1 MLKNYN
7 KKPYNFE
14 KNHNNKFKKKIFE
27 LTIHHKKNCDIYKN
41 IVNFLDI
48 KKSKYVTL
56 ADVPFI
62 PTRLFK
68 DVDLLSVKKDKIVKT
83 LLSSGTS
90 NDGLSRIYLDKNN
103 SINQIRALSD
113 ILSTLI
119 GNERVPMIIVDK
131 NPINNSRKS
140 FNARVAAIYG
150 FSIFGKN
157 IFYLLDSNN
166 KINYEG
172 LKNFL
177 LTNSKKKL
185 LIFGFTS
192 FIYEYLVLKFKNDN
206 KKYDLSNS
214 IILHGG
220 GWKKLEDKKV
230 SNKKFKNLLFQK
242 LKVSKV
248 VNYYGTVEQT
258 GSIFLECEK
267 CGNLKTSIYS
277 DIIIR
282 DNNFKN
288 LSANKTGIIQLI
300 SVLPSSYPGHS
311 ILTEDL
317 GMIIHEGNCQGN
329 LGGKCFKVLGRVKK
343 AEIRGCSDTGHF

>member
-1 MLKNYN
+1 MLENYN
-7 KKPYNFE
+7 KNPYDFK
-14 KNHNNKFKKKIFE
+14 KNHNKNFKKKIFE
-27 LTIHHKKNCDIYKN
+27 LTNLHKKNCDEYKS
-41 IVNFLDI
+41 IVNFLDVN
-48 KKSKYVTL
+48 KSKYVSL
-56 ADVPFI
+56 ADIPFI

-68 DVDLLSVKKDKIVKT
+68 DVDLFSVKKDKIIKT

-90 NDGLSRIYLDKNN
+90 NDGLSKIFLDKNN
-103 SINQIRALSD
+103 SINQIKVLSG

-131 NPINNSRKS
+131 NPINSSRAS

-157 IFYLLDSNN
+157 IFYLLDSKN
-166 KINYEG
+166 KIDYAG
-172 LKNFL
+172 LNKFL
-177 LTNSKKKL
+177 HQYSKKKF

-192 FIYEYLVLKFKNDN
+192 FIYEYLILKFKMN
-206 KKYDLSNS
+206 KKKVDYSNA

-230 SNKKFKNLLFQK
+230 SNEEFKNLLFQK
-242 LKVSKV
+242 FKISNI

-258 GSIFLECEK
+258 GSIFLECKK

-277 DIIIR
+277 DVIIR
-282 DNNFKN
+282 DNNFKTLDTN
-288 LSANKTGIIQLI
+288 QVGIIQLI

-311 ILTEDL
+311 ILT
-317 GMIIHEGNCQGN
+317 
-329 LGGKCFKVLGRVKK
+329 
-343 AEIRGCSDTGHF
+343 